1 MESRFFLR
9 QIFMRQWWWFNS
21 FFLYFS
27 LEKKIKLSNWSS
39 DESETK
45 CVFRVHF
52 HHRRCKS
59 SNHKH
64 WIIIN
69 PSRSIWKTHSGII
82 FFFSS
87 LLLTVNEWR
96 LLQFQNAGKMNFFVV
111 VVVEFACWMWNFF
124 RSFLSVSWI
133 KNWNFK
139 IIYSS
144 EKQSHYNNQTIL
156 WHRIMEFFL
165 TIKHRFILFFLFI
178 LVCSS
183 NKPLYNALEPDFFS
197 CFVSGSTIYSGRAQF
212 HWNYWY
218 LALGKWYLFFIFI
231 PNVTFSLVLFYY
243 VSLLKFH

>member
-1 MESRFFLR
+1 MNLR
-9 QIFMRQWWWFNS
+9 QSVCSEFIFIIVVVNRRTTNIGSSSTHLVPF
-21 FFLYFS
+21 
-27 LEKKIKLSNWSS
+27 EKHTREL
-39 DESETK
+39 
-45 CVFRVHF
+45 
-52 HHRRCKS
+52 
-59 SNHKH
+59 
-64 WIIIN
+64 
-69 PSRSIWKTHSGII
+69 
-82 FFFSS
+82 FFSFRRYCWLWMNDDYCNS
-87 LLLTVNEWR
+87 KMPEKWTFLLL
-96 LLQFQNAGKMNFFVV
+96 LLLLNLH
-111 VVVEFACWMWNFF
+111 VECGIFF